1 MKGINLTRV
10 LIAGLAAGVVINL
23 GEFIL
28 WAVVLEEQFL
38 GMMAANGLT
47 EASWA
52 MPAYVIGAFVLG
64 ITLAFTYAA
73 IRPRFGPGWR
83 TAAIAG
89 GILWVAGWL
98 MPAVWV
104 GAMGISF
111 GTGTVVLS
119 LAWGLAEV
127 VLAGVAAGW
136 AYQEERVTAGAAAG
150 F

>member
-10 LIAGLAAGVVINL
+10 LIAGLAAGVVLNL

-28 WAVVLEEQFL
+28 WAVLLEEPFAE
-38 GMMAANGLT
+38 MMAGYGLT

-52 MPAYVIGAFVLG
+52 MPAYIIGGFVLG
-64 ITLAFTYAA
+64 ITIAFTYAA

-89 GILWVAGWL
+89 GIVWVAGWL
-98 MPAVWV
+98 MPAVWI
-104 GAMGISF
+104 GAMGISY
-111 GTGTVVLS
+111 GASTAVLS

-136 AYQEERVTAGAAAG
+136 TYQEEGERVREAAP

>member
-28 WAVVLEEQFL
+28 WALLLEERFVE
-38 GMMAANGLT
+38 MMAVYGLT

-52 MPAYVIGAFVLG
+52 MPAYIIGSFVIG

-73 IRPRFGPGWR
+73 IRPRFGPGWQ

-89 GILWVAGWL
+89 GILWIVGWV
-98 MPAVWV
+98 MPTIWI
-104 GAMGISF
+104 GAMGIALGA
-111 GTGTVVLS
+111 GTAVLS

-127 VLAGVAAGW
+127 VLAGAAAGW
-136 AYQEERVTAGAAAG
+136 AYQEEGERVREAARS
-150 F
+150 